1 MKVTY
6 NWLKDFV
13 EIKLPAQ
20 ELADKLTM
28 AGIEVKSI
36 EAKAGDFVFEIEIT
50 SNRPDWLSVAGLA
63 REVAA
68 ITGRKTKSRKVAC
81 LSGRQA
87 KSQATSKAG
96 LALEVKIEDKK
107 DCPLY
112 TATII
117 RDVKVAPSP
126 SWLKERLELIGCRSV
141 NNIVDIT
148 NYILFEWGEPLHAFD
163 LAKLGAGEGLN
174 LAVRRA
180 KSNEQIITIDGTA
193 RKLNPAILMITA
205 DNNPVAI
212 AGVMGG
218 KDSEV
223 ALGTKDILLE
233 AAIFNPMLVRR
244 GRQQLGLQTESS
256 YRFERGVDC
265 QTLQKAKLRAIEM
278 IQELAGGKLA
288 VTKSSGSTTIS
299 TKQISLATENT
310 TKILGAEVS
319 REKIKTILEH
329 LGFTVKTAKKNS
341 FLVGVPMF
349 RPDVK
354 KEIDLIEEVA
364 RVYGYDKIPT
374 TLPNV
379 ALKIQRNR
387 DWELTSMVK
396 NLLVASGLNEVITY
410 SLVERASLQGFAVV
424 EPVEIANP
432 LSKEQ
437 EILRPSLLASLA
449 KCVAFNLNQKQE
461 SVQIFEVSQAFSLA
475 QDAKPKEE
483 LVLGIALCG
492 NKSWLLP
499 QGRVSYELGILDLKG
514 AVENIFSRL
523 KIKEYSFEANAD
535 GEIAVFAQKVKVG
548 AIKVLPKNIAQ
559 RLEIKNKDLVLG
571 EFNLRLIFQRA
582 NLEKKF
588 SPLPLYPGI
597 TRDLSILVKE
607 EVSASAILE
616 EIREKAGLILEE
628 VKVSDFYK
636 GKQVPAG
643 FKSLTVSCFFRSS
656 QRTLTEEEV
665 QPVQAGITQS
675 LREKF
680 GTQLRV

>member
-50 SNRPDWLSVAGLA
+50 SNRPDWLSVVGLA

-68 ITGRKTKSRKVAC
+68 ITGRKTKSRKVI
-81 LSGRQA
+81 
-87 KSQATSKAG
+87 KPQATSKAV
-96 LALEVKIEDKK
+96 LALEIKIEDKK

-117 RDVKVAPSP
+117 KDVKVAPSP
-126 SWLKERLELIGCRSV
+126 AWLKERLELIGCRSV

-218 KDSEV
+218 KDTEV
-223 ALGTKDILLE
+223 SLGTKDILLE

-265 QTLQKAKLRAIEM
+265 QTVQKAKLGAIEM

-299 TKQISLATENT
+299 TKQISLAADNT
-310 TKILGAEVS
+310 TKILGTKVS
-319 REKIKTILEH
+319 SEKIKAILEH

-364 RVYGYDKIPT
+364 RIYGYDKIPT

-410 SLVERASLQGFAVV
+410 SLVEKTSLQDFAIAK
-424 EPVEIANP
+424 PVEIANP

-437 EILRPSLLASLA
+437 EILRPTLLASLA

-499 QGRVSYELGILDLKG
+499 QGRVSYEVGILDLKG
-514 AVENIFSRL
+514 VVENIFNYL
-523 KIKEYSFEANAD
+523 KIKEYSFEASPD
-535 GEIAVFAQKVKVG
+535 GEIAVFAQKVKIGV
-548 AIKVLPKNIAQ
+548 IKVLPKNIAQ
-559 RLEIKNKDLVLG
+559 RLEIKNKDLILG
-571 EFNLRLIFQRA
+571 EFNLRLILQCA

-588 SPLPLYPGI
+588 VPLPLYPGI
-597 TRDLSILVKE
+597 TRDLSILIKE
-607 EVSASAILE
+607 EVAANLILKAIKE
-616 EIREKAGLILEE
+616 QAGLILEE
-628 VKVSDFYK
+628 IKVTDFYQ
-636 GKQVPAG
+636 GKQIPAG
-643 FKSLTVSCFFRSS
+643 FKNFTISCFFRSS
-656 QRTLTEEEV
+656 QRTLTEAEV
-665 QPVQAGITQS
+665 QPILSKISQALS
-675 LREKF
+675 EKF
-680 GTQLRV
+680 GAQFR